1 MKHITLSGLYASGY
15 GMKGKTFEAMSKLPS
30 GAAQPEGRWVPCLYK
45 GPAEAKVV
53 TDEGLLS
60 GELPSFTQGTTSHS
74 GHICPLIILTLKL
87 DF

>member
-1 MKHITLSGLYASGY
+1 
-15 GMKGKTFEAMSKLPS
+15 MKGKTFETMSKLPS
-30 GAAQPEGRWVPCLYK
+30 GAAQPEGQWVPCLYK

-60 GELPSFTQGTTSHS
+60 GDFLALHGGLGGATSHS
-74 GHICPLIILTLKL
+74 GRICPLIILTLKL